1 MAEPTRRQVL
11 GGSIAGA
18 GALALGGCGAVTFP
32 GTLGGADWQRG
43 HLLRE
48 GKYPAPEGP
57 VEQVGVL
64 IAGGGAAGLA
74 AAWRLA
80 EAGYRDFALLEL
92 EDSTG
97 GNARSG
103 RNAVS
108 AYPLGAHYLP
118 VPNREATA
126 LRHMLRGFG
135 MITGEADGAPVYDP
149 YQLCADLD
157 ERLLWRGAWQEGFY
171 PASGLTAEDIAQRD
185 RFNAAVAAF
194 RDATGIDGKPAF
206 AIPRALSSADPHY
219 TALDAQSFA
228 RWLDGEGYTS
238 PVLRA
243 YLRYGCRDDY
253 GTEPEQLS
261 AWAGI
266 HYFAGRRGWAAE
278 DAGDRELTWPEGN
291 GRLVSL
297 MAKTVAPQIRPAHSV
312 FRVQRE
318 GDGVVVEAFDH
329 ASSRSRRW
337 HARSV
342 ILAVPHFI
350 AARIAPAEMAPA
362 ETAKHAVRYA
372 PWVVA
377 NVTVSRHPRGK
388 GVALAWDNVS
398 TASESLGYVVA
409 THQSQS
415 SGEGPAVLT
424 WYLALSRETPAAARK
439 ILMTRSLAAWQ
450 RIVADDLL
458 AMNPDLAG
466 AIERIDVWRW
476 AHAMASPVPGFLT
489 DPTRLAA
496 IAARPPVVFA
506 HSDLSGLSLFEEA
519 HYRGVAA
526 AEAVLGHVRH
536 PFESLV

>member
-11 GGSIAGA
+11 GGTIAGA
-18 GALALGGCGAVTFP
+18 SALALGGCGEAAFP

-43 HLLRE
+43 HLLRA

-57 VEQVGVL
+57 ITEIGTL
-64 IAGGGAAGLA
+64 IAGGGASGLA

-80 EAGYRDFALLEL
+80 EAGYTDFTLLEL
-92 EDSTG
+92 EDSMG

-118 VPNREATA
+118 VPNREAAA

-135 MITGEADGAPVYDP
+135 IITGEADGVPVYDP
-149 YQLCADLD
+149 YQLCADLE
-157 ERLLWRGAWQEGFY
+157 ERLLWRGAWQEGLY
-171 PASGLTAEDIAQRD
+171 PSSGMTAQDAAQRD
-185 RFNAAVAAF
+185 CFHTAMATFRAAMGA
-194 RDATGIDGKPAF
+194 DGKPAF
-206 AIPRALSSADPHY
+206 AIPRALSSADPRY

-228 RWLDGEGYTS
+228 QWLDAGGYTS

-243 YLRYGCRDDY
+243 YLRYSVRDDY
-253 GTEPEQLS
+253 GTEPEHVS

-278 DAGDRELTWPEGN
+278 GGGDRELTWPEGN
-291 GRLVSL
+291 GRLISL
-297 MAKTVAPQIRPAHSV
+297 MAKTVAPHLRPAHSV
-312 FRVQRE
+312 FRVRRE
-318 GDGVVVEAFDH
+318 GDGALVDAFDH
-329 ASSRSRRW
+329 TAGRSRRW

-342 ILAVPHFI
+342 ILAVPQFI
-350 AARIAPAEMAPA
+350 AARIAPAEA
-362 ETAKHAVRYA
+362 AKHSFRYA

-377 NVTVSRHPRGK
+377 NITVSRHPGGK
-388 GVALAWDNVS
+388 GASLAWDNVS
-398 TASESLGYVVA
+398 TGSDSLGYVVA
-409 THQSQS
+409 AHQSQS
-415 SGEGPAVLT
+415 SGDGPAVLT
-424 WYLALSRETPAAARK
+424 WYHALSRESPAAARK

-489 DPTRLAA
+489 DPARLAA

-536 PFESLV
+536 PFESLI